1 VSELRHVVVIGGGL
15 SGLSAAHR
23 LIELRPGLNVSLLE
37 AGPRLG
43 GVLQSERRDGF
54 LIERSADT
62 FITNVPWGI
71 DLCRRLGLEDQ
82 LLGTDPER
90 RKAYVVAHGRLE
102 PVPEG
107 FVLMMPS
114 KMWPMVTTPILSVAG
129 KLRMM
134 GEFFIPPR
142 AGKEDESL
150 QSFTVRRFG
159 QEVFERLVQP
169 LIGGIYTADPTK
181 LSMQATMPRF
191 LEMEREYGSIIRG
204 AQRKKSTGDLS
215 DGKSSGARY
224 GMFVA
229 PRDGME
235 SIIAAL
241 AQKLPPGSIRLNT
254 KVERLVRS
262 GDRGWRIQTGE
273 LTSPLECDAVIV
285 ALPAPKGAAI
295 LQTVDGELAGLLERI
310 PYAGASILVSA
321 YKRSQIR
328 HSLDGF
334 GFVCPF
340 IEKRR
345 ILATSFSS
353 VKFSG
358 RAPADSVLLRTFVGG
373 PMQPEMAE
381 MSDSGLKG
389 IVAEELKD
397 LMGIDGPP
405 LWSEVVRWR
414 GAMPQYHVGH
424 VDLVAQ
430 IRTRVAPI
438 EGMELCGNAY
448 DGVGVPVCIHGG
460 EQAAE
465 RILQGKS
472 ANSATGSTVSRWGD
486 SRFDPLAGTG

>member
-1 VSELRHVVVIGGGL
+1 MSELRHVVVIGGGL

-334 GFVCPF
+334 GFVVPLV
-340 IEKRR
+340 EERT
-345 ILATSFSS
+345 ILSCSFASL
-353 VKFSG
+353 KYPG
-358 RAPADSVLLRTFVGG
+358 RAPEGTVLLRVFIGG
-373 PMQPEMAE
+373 ACQ
-381 MSDSGLKG
+381 SGLLQLSKSAL
-389 IVAEELKD
+389 IELAEREVAELLRIQGEPILRHIK
-397 LMGIDGPP
+397 
-405 LWSEVVRWR
+405 RHTR
-414 GAMPQYHVGH
+414 AMPQYHVGH
-424 VDLVAQ
+424 SL
-430 IRTRVAPI
+430 RVAKINRLLKVHPTLT
-438 EGMELCGNAY
+438 MASNALS
-448 DGVGVPVCIHGG
+448 GVGVPACIESGKRAAKQLLAADGQEDSESGG
-460 EQAAE
+460 RAVAAT
-465 RILQGKS
+465 RMSCL
-472 ANSATGSTVSRWGD
+472 ARNS
-486 SRFDPLAGTG
+486 